1 MNATVHHAMP
11 WDEYTMGGYLGSSA
25 LASWGSMSLEGWS
38 HDNLEAPYTGSGSK
52 YTAGGSALDAALT
65 GDPSGKTFVVK
76 PATYTDEKGV
86 EKPWNG
92 NANVCKAWL
101 ADHEGFEIIDA
112 VQKVEIAAA
121 VPLAREAIGILCR
134 AYGIEAAQYQTTLRG
149 EVGGLRLQ
157 VRPDVMVGPAWVDV
171 KYVNPSSFASF
182 DRTFVDSR
190 YYLQAGLF
198 HGLGREAGFVDAPVH
213 FLLVE
218 SGTKFPRC
226 EVIEVPREVL
236 ETAWAKVQR
245 IAEEIA
251 TVRDSDRGFVSAVKF
266 RNLDL
271 PVYAKAK
278 IGVEI

>member
-11 WDEYTMGGYLGSSA
+11 WDEYTAGGYLGSSA
-25 LASWGSMSLEGWS
+25 LSAWGSMSLEGWS
-38 HDNLEAPYTGSGSK
+38 HDCLEAPYTGSGSK

-76 PATYTDEKGV
+76 PATYIDDKGV

-101 ADHEGFEIIDA
+101 AEHEGFEIIDA
-112 VQKVEIAAA
+112 VQEVEIAAA
-121 VPLAREAIGILCR
+121 VPLAREAIGVLCR

-149 EVGGLRLQ
+149 EVGGIRLQ

-171 KYVNPSSFASF
+171 KYVNSNNFGSF

-226 EVIEVPREVL
+226 EVIEVPLEVL

-245 IAEEIA
+245 IAEEIS